1 MILNETYDE
10 ILERLDSYSLNE
22 GFFSDRKKK
31 KEDRKKKREEKRK
44 EKIRESIK
52 KYNDQLP
59 EEYKKMG
66 RDYCRD
72 ITNKF
77 KSWKSSPYTLVDVT
91 KDILVVAA
99 YNDITNDEL
108 VKIGNKI
115 KSKVIFEDDD
125 YEIYVEDNKLK
136 EIYVEDDKLKA
147 DPKPF
152 DISSWKN
159 ESIFIDGDSDKEL
172 AYEDYLYFM
181 GRL

>member
-10 ILERLDSYSLNE
+10 ILNKLDHYSLNE

-31 KEDRKKKREEKRK
+31 REEKRK
-44 EKIRESIK
+44 EKRRESIK

-66 RDYCRD
+66 RDYCRE

-99 YNDITNDEL
+99 YNDITNEEL

-136 EIYVEDDKLKA
+136 A
-147 DPKPF
+147 DSKPF
-152 DISSWKN
+152 NISSWKN
-159 ESIFIDGDSDKEL
+159 ESIFIDGDADKEL

>member
-31 KEDRKKKREEKRK
+31 REEKRK
-44 EKIRESIK
+44 EKRRESIK

-66 RDYCRD
+66 RDYCRE

-77 KSWKSSPYTLVDVT
+77 KSWKSSPYTLVDAT

-136 EIYVEDDKLKA
+136 A
-147 DPKPF
+147 DSKPF

>member
-10 ILERLDSYSLNE
+10 LINKLDHYSLNE

-31 KEDRKKKREEKRK
+31 REEKRK
-44 EKIRESIK
+44 EKRRESIK

-59 EEYKKMG
+59 EEYKKIAKE
-66 RDYCRD
+66 YCRK

-77 KSWKSSPYTLVDVT
+77 KSWKSSPYTLDDVT
-91 KDILVVAA
+91 KDILVVAS

-136 EIYVEDDKLKA
+136 A
-147 DPKPF
+147 DSKPF
-152 DISSWKN
+152 NISSWKN

>member
-10 ILERLDSYSLNE
+10 ILNKLDTYSLNE

-31 KEDRKKKREEKRK
+31 REEKRK
-44 EKIRESIK
+44 EKRRESIK

-66 RDYCRD
+66 RDYCIE

-125 YEIYVEDNKLK
+125 YEIYIEDNKLK
-136 EIYVEDDKLKA
+136 A
-147 DPKPF
+147 DSKPF

>member
-31 KEDRKKKREEKRK
+31 REEKRK
-44 EKIRESIK
+44 EKRRESIK

-59 EEYKKMG
+59 EEYKKIG
-66 RDYCRD
+66 RDYCRK
-72 ITNKF
+72 IANKF
-77 KSWKSSPYTLVDVT
+77 KSWKSSPYTLDNST

-136 EIYVEDDKLKA
+136 A
-147 DPKPF
+147 DSKPF

-159 ESIFIDGDSDKEL
+159 ESIFIDGNSDKEL

>member
-31 KEDRKKKREEKRK
+31 REEKRK
-44 EKIRESIK
+44 EKRRESIK

-66 RDYCRD
+66 RDYCRE

-136 EIYVEDDKLKA
+136 AES
-147 DPKPF
+147 KPF
-152 DISSWKN
+152 DIYSWKN

>member
-31 KEDRKKKREEKRK
+31 REEKRK
-44 EKIRESIK
+44 EKRKAYVK
-52 KYNDQLP
+52 KWNDQLS
-59 EEYKKMG
+59 EEDKKIA
-66 RDYCRD
+66 RDYCKKL
-72 ITNKF
+72 TNKF
-77 KSWKSSPYTLVDVT
+77 KSWKSSPYTLDNST

-99 YNDITNDEL
+99 YNDISNDEL

-136 EIYVEDDKLKA
+136 A
-147 DPKPF
+147 DSKPF
-152 DISSWKN
+152 DISSLKN
-159 ESIFIDGDSDKEL
+159 EAIFIDGDSDKEL

>member
-1 MILNETYDE
+1 MPGISVIVPAYNAEKYLKNC
-10 ILERLDSYSLNE
+10 LD
-22 GFFSDRKKK
+22 
-31 KEDRKKKREEKRK
+31 
-44 EKIRESIK
+44 SIK

-66 RDYCRD
+66 RDYCRK

-99 YNDITNDEL
+99 YNDISNDEL

-136 EIYVEDDKLKA
+136 A
-147 DPKPF
+147 DSKPF

>member
-10 ILERLDSYSLNE
+10 ILNRLNRYSLNE

-31 KEDRKKKREEKRK
+31 REEKRK
-44 EKIRESIK
+44 EKRRESIK

-66 RDYCRD
+66 RDYCRE

-99 YNDITNDEL
+99 YNDITNEEL

-136 EIYVEDDKLKA
+136 A
-147 DPKPF
+147 DSKQF

>member
-1 MILNETYDE
+1 
-10 ILERLDSYSLNE
+10 
-22 GFFSDRKKK
+22 
-31 KEDRKKKREEKRK
+31 
-44 EKIRESIK
+44 
-52 KYNDQLP
+52 
-59 EEYKKMG
+59 MG
-66 RDYCRD
+66 RDYCKK

-99 YNDITNDEL
+99 YNDITNEEL

-136 EIYVEDDKLKA
+136 A
-147 DPKPF
+147 DSKPF

>member
-31 KEDRKKKREEKRK
+31 REEKRK
-44 EKIRESIK
+44 EKRKAYVK
-52 KYNDQLP
+52 KWNDQLS
-59 EEYKKMG
+59 EEDKKIA
-66 RDYCRD
+66 RDYCKK

-77 KSWKSSPYTLVDVT
+77 KSWKSSPYTLDNST

-136 EIYVEDDKLKA
+136 A
-147 DPKPF
+147 DSKPF

-159 ESIFIDGDSDKEL
+159 ESIFIDEDSDKEL
-172 AYEDYLYFM
+172 GYEDYLYFM

>member
-10 ILERLDSYSLNE
+10 ILERLNIYSLNE

-31 KEDRKKKREEKRK
+31 REEKRK
-44 EKIRESIK
+44 EKRRESIK

-66 RDYCRD
+66 RDYCRE

-136 EIYVEDDKLKA
+136 AYS
-147 DPKPF
+147 KPF

-159 ESIFIDGDSDKEL
+159 ESIFIDGDSSKEL
-172 AYEDYLYFM
+172 GYEDYLYFM

>member
-1 MILNETYDE
+1 MEDNNMILNETYDE

-31 KEDRKKKREEKRK
+31 KEEKHKEKR
-44 EKIRESIK
+44 RAYVK
-52 KYNDQLP
+52 KWNDQLP
-59 EEYKKMG
+59 EEDKKIA
-66 RDYCRD
+66 RDYCKK

-99 YNDITNDEL
+99 YNDITNEEL

-136 EIYVEDDKLKA
+136 A
-147 DPKPF
+147 DSKPF
-152 DISSWKN
+152 NISSWKN
-159 ESIFIDGDSDKEL
+159 EWIVFP
-172 AYEDYLYFM
+172 
-181 GRL
+181 

>member
-10 ILERLDSYSLNE
+10 LIGRLDRYSLNE

-31 KEDRKKKREEKRK
+31 REEKRK
-44 EKIRESIK
+44 EKRKAYVK
-52 KYNDQLP
+52 KWNDQLP
-59 EEYKKMG
+59 EEDKKIA
-66 RDYCRD
+66 RDYCKK

-77 KSWKSSPYTLVDVT
+77 KCWKSSPYIFDDTT

-99 YNDITNDEL
+99 YNDITNEEL

-136 EIYVEDDKLKA
+136 VDS
-147 DPKPF
+147 KPF

-181 GRL
+181 GQL

>member
-10 ILERLDSYSLNE
+10 ILNKLDIYSLNE

-31 KEDRKKKREEKRK
+31 REEKRK
-44 EKIRESIK
+44 EKRRESIK

-66 RDYCRD
+66 RDYCRK

-108 VKIGNKI
+108 VNIGNKI

-125 YEIYVEDNKLK
+125 YEIYVEDN
-136 EIYVEDDKLKA
+136 KLKA

>member
-31 KEDRKKKREEKRK
+31 REEKRK
-44 EKIRESIK
+44 EKRRESIK

-59 EEYKKMG
+59 EEYKKIG
-66 RDYCRD
+66 RDYCRE

-91 KDILVVAA
+91 KDILIVAA
-99 YNDITNDEL
+99 YNDITNEEL

-136 EIYVEDDKLKA
+136 A
-147 DPKPF
+147 DSKPF

>member
-31 KEDRKKKREEKRK
+31 REEKRK
-44 EKIRESIK
+44 EKRRESIK

-59 EEYKKMG
+59 EEYKKIG
-66 RDYCRD
+66 RDYCRK

-77 KSWKSSPYTLVDVT
+77 NSWKSSPYTLVDVT
-91 KDILVVAA
+91 KDILVVAS

-136 EIYVEDDKLKA
+136 A
-147 DPKPF
+147 DSKPF

>member
-10 ILERLDSYSLNE
+10 ILNKLDIYSLNE

-31 KEDRKKKREEKRK
+31 REEKRK
-44 EKIRESIK
+44 EKRRESIN
-52 KYNDQLP
+52 KYNDQLS
-59 EEYKKMG
+59 EEDKKIARG
-66 RDYCRD
+66 YCKN

-77 KSWKSSPYTLVDVT
+77 KSWKSSPYTLDNST

-136 EIYVEDDKLKA
+136 A
-147 DPKPF
+147 DSKPF
-152 DISSWKN
+152 NISSWKN